1 METKQS
7 LSVSRLAATGLPQA
21 TKRFEKSCFL
31 GPTSGGFFVF
41 SKDDDVVNEVVF
53 LSELLFLVVVICC
66 MVMNL

>member
-31 GPTSGGFFVF
+31 GPTSGGFLF
-41 SKDDDVVNEVVF
+41 S
-53 LSELLFLVVVICC
+53 LRMMML
-66 MVMNL
+66 